1 MTLLSTRIQALQMVY
16 VDIYQTL
23 KQEFPTK
30 VCIIPKLSRQYN
42 NFASTEDKNNFK
54 WDVKK
59 LRESTDKYRNMLKD
73 KINFANSEQWD
84 GVCEGLLCTMMRDV
98 YAVYMKAAEKKKKKV
113 QETSNI
119 NNDTVV
125 DEAAILKEKIAQKY
139 REKFTIKI
147 QGHREPERVQPE
159 KIVSEDKL
167 PQYKHLLQQIEFT
180 IDTSSILTRQLNFNT
195 DDHNNTPE
203 SVPDDVGRRYLSP
216 PKQENIESKPPI
228 R

>member
-84 GVCEGLLCTMMRDV
+84 GLCEGLLCTMMRDV

-113 QETSNI
+113 RPP
-119 NNDTVV
+119 
-125 DEAAILKEKIAQKY
+125 KEKQK
-139 REKFTIKI
+139 EVK
-147 QGHREPERVQPE
+147 
-159 KIVSEDKL
+159 KIVMVVKGG
-167 PQYKHLLQQIEFT
+167 LQRVSRNLGFR
-180 IDTSSILTRQLNFNT
+180 S
-195 DDHNNTPE
+195 
-203 SVPDDVGRRYLSP
+203 GY
-216 PKQENIESKPPI
+216 
-228 R
+228 